1 MKDSKVK
8 EIVEK
13 VFERAKETSVNDS
26 KNALCNHVADSCNL
40 SYKTLERLYGKYIEK
55 NRENSKQSE
64 NTVDELCR
72 YLGYISYS
80 DYLGKRKMGEGL
92 KRGGKTWKLLIGVN
106 LLLILVAL
114 IYFQIFDQR
123 CMTWTGNEYV
133 KVGCSSSQRNEV
145 EPLDTFR
152 LERMK
157 KEEVKPSTTF
167 FNEETGEALY
177 WYYKSENNTVEF
189 FTSPGLHPL
198 HKKTLKAVT
207 PYIIEKYVPKHSY
220 QPSSFIDKT

>member
-13 VFERAKETSVNDS
+13 VFEKAKGTSVNDS
-26 KNALCNHVADSCNL
+26 KNSLCNHVADSCNL

-55 NRENSKQSE
+55 NGENSKQSE

-72 YLGYISYS
+72 YLGYLSYS

-92 KRGGKTWKLLIGVN
+92 KWEGTTWKMLLGASLLLIGVV
-106 LLLILVAL
+106 LV
-114 IYFQIFDQR
+114 YFQLFDKG

-133 KVGCSSSQRNEV
+133 KVNCTSHQTNGVSVLNE
-145 EPLDTFR
+145 FK

-157 KEEVKPSTTF
+157 KVDVDAATNF
-167 FNEETGEALY
+167 FNEETKDPLI
-177 WYYKSENNTVEF
+177 WYYKVDEKTLEY
-189 FTSPGLHPL
+189 FTDAGKHPVNGE
-198 HKKTLKAVT
+198 TLKAIT
-207 PYIIEKYVPKHSY
+207 PYIIEKYVPKHIYKSGT
-220 QPSSFIDKT
+220 FIK

>member
-13 VFERAKETSVNDS
+13 VFEKAKETSVNDS

-55 NRENSKQSE
+55 NGENSKQSE

-72 YLGYISYS
+72 YLGYLSYA
-80 DYLGKRKMGEGL
+80 DYLGKNIMSEGL
-92 KRGGKTWKLLIGVN
+92 KSGGKTWKLLIGVS

-145 EPLDTFR
+145 VPLDRFK

-157 KEEVKPSTTF
+157 RVEVDAATPF
-167 FNEETGEALY
+167 FNEETKEPLIWYHKVNENTIEYFTDAGKHPITGE
-177 WYYKSENNTVEF
+177 
-189 FTSPGLHPL
+189 
-198 HKKTLKAVT
+198 TLKAIT
-207 PYIIEKYVPKHSY
+207 PYIIEKYVPKHNFK
-220 QPSSFIDKT
+220 PSSFIQ